1 MKIKNLTVLILIML
15 VLAGCIQTPLSETQT
30 SSMSDKLPTNTPM
43 YLTPLY
49 RTYMFVGGGG
59 WAANL
64 DQTEIYYTRNFG
76 EKSFCSNVNDPVFLS
91 LKKRVKLSDS

>member
-76 EKSFCSNVNDPVFLS
+76 EYWLNVTPKELIA
-91 LKKRVKLSDS
+91 LIMLARCH